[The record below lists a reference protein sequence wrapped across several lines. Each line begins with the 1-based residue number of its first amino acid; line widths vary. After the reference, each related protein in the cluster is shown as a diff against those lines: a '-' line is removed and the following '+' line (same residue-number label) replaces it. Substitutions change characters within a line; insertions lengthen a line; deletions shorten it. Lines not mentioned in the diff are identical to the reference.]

1 MKKTITFSMK
11 IALTFLCI
19 LAVLFFLL
27 PGLIIHLF
35 IADEQVIEYGSHF
48 LRGFSLA
55 MPFLVVDFMAV
66 GVFQAVGLG
75 KAALAFALLRKIALE
90 IPALFILNTLIPLYG
105 LAYAQFCAE
114 LILASVAVIV
124 LRWLFR
130 KLDAGGN
137 PNPASY

>member
-1 MKKTITFSMK
+1 MAYLSRVRSATSVAISGEVAEEA
-11 IALTFLCI
+11 ALADLDVG
-19 LAVLFFLL
+19 LHRHAGGEEDVGQVRQLLPVDQHVGAVVLL

-75 KAALAFALLRKIALE
+75 KAALAFALLRKIA
-90 IPALFILNTLIPLYG
+90 ALG
-105 LAYAQFCAE
+105 LGKGDFRRIFAQ
-114 LILASVAVIV
+114 
-124 LRWLFR
+124 
-130 KLDAGGN
+130 
-137 PNPASY
+137 